1 MKFTVYT
8 VANIL
13 QFVRESHSFLRKI
26 FALAWNRKGFDITSI
41 QTSLKCH
48 LDITLNIFKML
59 IALVCTMCFDP
70 FTNIFSFNFCSS
82 TSPLPSNT
90 QPIKLLRRLLQK
102 GYFKR
107 CYKLKAPVKTL
118 DPDGTRRSRLCLL
131 SGVSCGQYFSLRWKL
146 GSL

>member
-90 QPIKLLRRLLQK
+90 QPIKLPRRLLQK

-107 CYKLKAPVKTL
+107 C
-118 DPDGTRRSRLCLL
+118 
-131 SGVSCGQYFSLRWKL
+131 
-146 GSL
+146 